1 MVSFEWIVAVWRL
14 RKGCNSKG
22 KTTMKTFTS
31 LINEP
36 TTTTAMKIAK
46 ARNLLKPTVK
56 FPSISNFPSGWGD
69 EVEAINR
76 LNQWLEVAQNIVN
89 LNYAQFPE
97 LEPSILEMSDGRR
110 YIRVDTIMDNGRGQ
124 RSGWAFIDKQ
134 TGDVLQ
140 PSTYRNP
147 AKHARGNLLDEY
159 RGVEMLTPHGP
170 ASLG

>member
-1 MVSFEWIVAVWRL
+1 
-14 RKGCNSKG
+14 
-22 KTTMKTFTS
+22 MKTFTS
-31 LINEP
+31 AILGGEP

-46 ARNLLKPTVK
+46 ARNLLLLKPTVK
-56 FPSISNFPSGWGD
+56 FPSISNFPSGWGN
-69 EVEAINR
+69 ETEAINR

-89 LNYAQFPE
+89 LNYAKFPQ
-97 LEPSILEMSDGRR
+97 LEPSVLEMSDGRR
-110 YIRVDTIMDNGRGQ
+110 YIRVDTITDNGRGQ

-134 TGDVLQ
+134 TGDVLK

-170 ASLG
+170 AYLG